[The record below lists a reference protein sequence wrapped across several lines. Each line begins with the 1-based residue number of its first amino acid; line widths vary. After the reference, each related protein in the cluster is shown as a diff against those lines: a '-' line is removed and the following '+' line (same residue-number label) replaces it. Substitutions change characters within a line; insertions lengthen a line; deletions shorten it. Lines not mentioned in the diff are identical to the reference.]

1 MKKVVIVGCGFA
13 GATAMKKLS
22 PFKSYVDVT
31 LVDRKKTFDFLPELP
46 DCLGRGIKPEYLTYS
61 IEDMV
66 KSAGFQFVNDEV
78 ISMDMQKQRFMTR
91 KGKLD
96 YDYAIIASGS
106 ETNFYGNDSLRR
118 AACKLDNIS
127 DTEAV
132 AARLKEKEYAA
143 YIIAGGGYTG
153 AEVASNI
160 SIFLEKRKRTSKIII
175 VERSNTILTALPEWM
190 KEYAYYNFKR
200 LNVDIM
206 TDSQIEKIEGS
217 KVYLSGGKVFDD
229 ALVVWTAGVKTA
241 DFIQSLSVKKNSQGR
256 VEVDEYLRINNNC
269 YVVGDAAHVR
279 QKGVFLRMAVQ
290 FAISQADRAVKN
302 IIRDIKGKKPL
313 AYRTIDLG
321 YIIPMANNRSCG
333 NTLGVNVSGYLATLL
348 HFLMCFYRSYN
359 LRKGFGIIKGFLT
372 NGG

>member
-1 MKKVVIVGCGFA
+1 MKKVAIVGCGFA
-13 GATAMKKLS
+13 GVTAVKKLS
-22 PFKSYVDVT
+22 PFRSYVDVT

-46 DCLGRGIKPEYLTYS
+46 DCLGRGIKPEHLTYS

-66 KSAGFQFVNDEV
+66 KMAGFQFVNDEV
-78 ISMDMQKQRFMTR
+78 ISMDMQKQCLMTR

-118 AACKLDNIS
+118 AACKLDDIS
-127 DTEAV
+127 DTK
-132 AARLKEKEYAA
+132 AAAAKLEEKEYAA

-160 SIFLEKRKRTSKIII
+160 RIFLEKKKRTAKIII
-175 VERSNTILTALPEWM
+175 VERSRAILGALPEWM
-190 KEYAYYNFKR
+190 VRYAYFNFKR
-200 LNVDIM
+200 LNVEIM
-206 TDSQIEKIEGS
+206 TDSQIERIEGS

-241 DFIQSLSVKKNSQGR
+241 DFIQSLNVKKNSQGR

-269 YVVGDAAHVR
+269 YVVGDAAYVR

-290 FAISQADRAVKN
+290 FAISQADCAVKN

-313 AYRTIDLG
+313 AYRAIDLG

-333 NTLGVNVSGYLATLL
+333 NILGVNVSGYLATLL
-348 HFLMCFYRSYN
+348 HFLMCFYRSYDI
-359 LRKGFGIIKGFLT
+359 RKGLGIIKAFLT